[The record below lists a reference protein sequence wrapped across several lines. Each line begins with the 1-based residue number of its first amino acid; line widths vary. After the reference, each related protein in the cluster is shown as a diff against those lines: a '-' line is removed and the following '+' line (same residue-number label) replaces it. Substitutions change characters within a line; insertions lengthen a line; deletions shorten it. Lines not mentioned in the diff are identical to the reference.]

1 MKLSI
6 LTAVALL
13 AAGPVAHT
21 AAAQTGTTTEVRKS
35 DAQLSS
41 EIATRLANNKTLS
54 PDAVKVKV
62 EKGVVTLSGVV
73 AKDADKATAE
83 ELARVPGVV
92 RVENNLKSREKA
104 TDTVEG
110 TAGTV
115 VDKTKAGAEKTA
127 DVTKA
132 GARKTVEATKKVAG
146 VTKKAA
152 VKTGENVTDGWITS
166 RIKTKFMG
174 EEVLRASS
182 INVDTNNHVV
192 TLKGAVPTTAA
203 REKAIELAKEVEGV
217 DKVVDSLTITDKIK

>member
-13 AAGPVAHT
+13 AAGPATHT
-21 AAAQTGTTTEVRKS
+21 AAAQTATTTEVRKS

-41 EIATRLANNKTLS
+41 EIATRIANDKTLS

-62 EKGVVTLSGVV
+62 QNGVVTLSGVV

-92 RVENNLKSREKA
+92 RVENNLKSRETA
-104 TDTVEG
+104 TDKVEG

-115 VDKTKAGAEKTA
+115 VDKTKAGAKKTA
-127 DVTKA
+127 EVTKK
-132 GARKTVEATKKVAG
+132 GAAKTVDVTKKVAG
-146 VTKKAA
+146 KTKDVA
-152 VKTGENVTDGWITS
+152 VGAGENVTDGWITS
-166 RIKTKFMG
+166 RIKTRFMG

-182 INVDTNNHVV
+182 INVDTNDHVV
-192 TLKGAVPTTAA
+192 TLKGAVPTEAA
-203 REKAIELAKEVEGV
+203 RDKALAIAKEVEGV
-217 DKVVDSLTITDKIK
+217 NKVVDSLTVTDKIK

>member
-13 AAGPVAHT
+13 TAGPVAHT
-21 AAAQTGTTTEVRKS
+21 AAAQTATTTEVRKS

-41 EIATRLANNKTLS
+41 EIATRIANDKALS

-92 RVENNLKSREKA
+92 RVENNLKSRESA
-104 TDTVEG
+104 TDAVEG

-115 VDKTKAGAEKTA
+115 VDKTKAGAKKTA
-127 DVTKA
+127 EVTKK
-132 GARKTVEATKKVAG
+132 GASKTVELTKKVAG
-146 VTKKAA
+146 KTRDVA
-152 VKTGENVTDGWITS
+152 VGTGENVTDGWITS
-166 RIKTKFMG
+166 RIKTRFMG
-174 EEVLRASS
+174 EEVLRSSS

-192 TLKGAVPTTAA
+192 TLKGAVPTEAA
-203 REKAIELAKEVEGV
+203 RDKALAIAKDVEGV
-217 DKVVDSLTITDKIK
+217 HKVVDSLTITDKIK

>member
-6 LTAVALL
+6 ITAVGLL

-21 AAAQTGTTTEVRKS
+21 AAAQAAATEVRKS

-41 EIATRLANNKTLS
+41 EIATRLANDKALA

-62 EKGVVTLSGVV
+62 ENGVVTLSGVV
-73 AKDADKATAE
+73 AKDADKTTAG

-104 TDTVEG
+104 TDAVEG

-127 DVTKA
+127 DVTKT
-132 GARKTVEATKKVAG
+132 GAKKTVEATKKVG
-146 VTKKAA
+146 SVTKKAA

-203 REKAIELAKEVEGV
+203 RDKAMELAKEVEGV
-217 DKVVDSLTITDKIK
+217 DKVVDSLTITEKIK